1 MSTKKN
7 TKVPKADKALDN
19 KCPSCGA
26 PIHFNPTAGKWKCD
40 YCNSEFD
47 LEEMQKYNNAST
59 EVNNTLENNEE
70 VKNTDDTVYISYKCQ
85 NCGAEI
91 VADEQTAAT
100 FCVYCG
106 NTAILKNKLSG
117 EFRPNFII
125 PFKTEKEAAIKAFE
139 ELSKGRPFMPKD
151 FNSKANI
158 EKIKG
163 IYIPFWLFDFDVN
176 GSLNMNAQK
185 IKHWNV
191 GDTYYTKTDYY
202 KLYRTSS
209 MSFIKIPIDGST
221 RFDNDIMNS
230 IEPFEYNELTKYNHA
245 YLSGFLAER
254 YDTEAEDI
262 VDEAADRAVNSARN
276 VILSDA
282 IEFDAKIIEE
292 DTLKSKLT
300 NKQYAL
306 LPVWMV
312 NVKYQDKLYTFA
324 MNGQTGKFIGDIPI
338 DKKKV
343 TIWSVLMFIGIFLGV
358 LLITY
363 IVHIMG

>member
-1 MSTKKN
+1 MNTEEIDKK
-7 TKVPKADKALDN
+7 KDAALDH
-19 KCPSCGA
+19 KCPNCYA
-26 PIHFNPTAGKWKCD
+26 PLPFNPSVGKWKCE
-40 YCNSEFD
+40 YCESEFT
-47 LEEMQKYNNAST
+47 LEEIQKYANASSDANNKDVD
-59 EVNNTLENNEE
+59 EVDEN
-70 VKNTDDTVYISYKCQ
+70 VSYVSYKCKS
-85 NCGAEI
+85 CGAEI
-91 VADEQTAAT
+91 VTDEQTAST

-106 NTAILKNKLSG
+106 NTAIMKNKLTG
-117 EFRPNFII
+117 VFKPDYII
-125 PFKTEKEAAIKAFE
+125 PFKNSKEDAEKAFIG
-139 ELSKGRPFMPKD
+139 LAKGRPFMPKD
-151 FNSKANI
+151 FNSKQNI

-163 IYIPFWLFDFDVN
+163 VYIPFWLFDFDVS

-209 MSFIKIPIDGST
+209 MSFTKIPLDGST

-230 IEPFEYNELTKYNHA
+230 IEPFAYDELTKYNHA

-262 VDEAADRAVNSARN
+262 VDDAACRAISSARN
-276 VILSDA
+276 IIFNDA
-282 IEFDAKIIEE
+282 IEFDTKTIEE
-292 DTLKSKLT
+292 DTLKSNLT

-324 MNGQTGKFIGDIPI
+324 MNGQTGKFIGDIPL

-343 TIWSVLMFIGIFLGV
+343 TIWSILIFIGIFLGV

-363 IVHIMG
+363 IVHVMG